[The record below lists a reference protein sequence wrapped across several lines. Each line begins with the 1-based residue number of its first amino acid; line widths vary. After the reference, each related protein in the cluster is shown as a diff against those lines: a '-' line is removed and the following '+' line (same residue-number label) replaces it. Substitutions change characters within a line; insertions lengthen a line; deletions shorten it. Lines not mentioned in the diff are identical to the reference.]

1 MGIVCVLIA
10 LIVTFVIRLAYVVVQ
25 TYKKQ
30 GHERVHYLVNTM
42 LKLAIVVLTVGLT
55 IVFVIDHF
63 ETISGQLYLIFK
75 KKEIDEAM
83 VDRIVEETK
92 KQKNLKE
99 QIYDKINVPV
109 WALDVLIVVLVAALL
124 LVIVFGRGGA

>member
-1 MGIVCVLIA
+1 MAIIE
-10 LIVTFVIRLAYVVVQ
+10 
-25 TYKKQ
+25 KK
-30 GHERVHYLVNTM
+30 
-42 LKLAIVVLTVGLT
+42 
-55 IVFVIDHF
+55 D
-63 ETISGQLYLIFK
+63 K

-124 LVIVFGRGGA
+124 LVIVFGRGT

>member
-1 MGIVCVLIA
+1 MEGL
-10 LIVTFVIRLAYVVVQ
+10 T
-25 TYKKQ
+25 
-30 GHERVHYLVNTM
+30 
-42 LKLAIVVLTVGLT
+42 LAI
-55 IVFVIDHF
+55 IEKKD
-63 ETISGQLYLIFK
+63 K

-124 LVIVFGRGGA
+124 LVIVFGRCGARRGRPFFRAKRRRESEG

>member
-1 MGIVCVLIA
+1 MEGL
-10 LIVTFVIRLAYVVVQ
+10 T
-25 TYKKQ
+25 
-30 GHERVHYLVNTM
+30 
-42 LKLAIVVLTVGLT
+42 LAI
-55 IVFVIDHF
+55 IEKKD
-63 ETISGQLYLIFK
+63 K

-109 WALDVLIVVLVAALL
+109 WAMDVLIVVLVAALL

>member
-1 MGIVCVLIA
+1 MAIIE
-10 LIVTFVIRLAYVVVQ
+10 
-25 TYKKQ
+25 KK
-30 GHERVHYLVNTM
+30 
-42 LKLAIVVLTVGLT
+42 
-55 IVFVIDHF
+55 D
-63 ETISGQLYLIFK
+63 K